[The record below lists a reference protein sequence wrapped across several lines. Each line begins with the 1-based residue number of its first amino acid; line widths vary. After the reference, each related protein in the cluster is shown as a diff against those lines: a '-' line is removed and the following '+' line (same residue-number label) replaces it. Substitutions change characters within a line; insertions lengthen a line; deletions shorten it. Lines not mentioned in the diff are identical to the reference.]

1 MPSIIDASVKITNFP
16 NRFVSPFGDDP
27 IVPLYSSVP
36 FTNNGKECLPCV
48 ICGNFYERNKAIQQQ
63 AEIFK
68 GYTPSDLGENDVS
81 VGIAT
86 CLTPWIPDTSTVCQG
101 QAFTQTS
108 TNQCTSQQ
116 ETRPAIGTAIPNWSA
131 WSPSTSTVC
140 LGTTFQ
146 QSRSDI
152 NGICS
157 PQTQNATGTS
167 APNWSAWS
175 PDASTICLGTS
186 FQQSRTDLNGKCAS
200 QTQTATGTSTPNW
213 SAWSPDASTIPCG
226 QVFQQT
232 RTDLNGKCG
241 PQTQNAT
248 GTNGCQILSV
258 LFARFD

>member
-1 MPSIIDASVKITNFP
+1 MPSIFTSTKEITNFP
-16 NRFVSPFGDDP
+16 NKFISPFGDDP
-27 IVPLYSSVP
+27 IVPIYSSIP
-36 FTNNGKECLPCV
+36 FSNNQSNCLPCA
-48 ICGNFYERNKAIQQQ
+48 ICGNNSTRNKILKTQ
-63 AEIFK
+63 AEKFSNYNQSEINK
-68 GYTPSDLGENDVS
+68 SDIS
-81 VGIAT
+81 VGIAE
-86 CLTPWIPDTSTVCQG
+86 CLTQWIPDTSTVCQG
-101 QAFTQTS
+101 QAFTQTR

-175 PDASTICLGTS
+175 PDASTI
-186 FQQSRTDLNGKCAS
+186 
-200 QTQTATGTSTPNW
+200 
-213 SAWSPDASTIPCG
+213 PCG

-232 RTDLNGKCG
+232 RTDLNGKCD
-241 PQTQNAT
+241 PQTQNST
-248 GTNGCQILSV
+248 GTNGCQTLSV